1 MFIRKKK
8 HRSGRTSVIVVEK
21 KNGVMKELATM
32 GVSDNIST
40 IESLVN
46 QANDWID
53 REKARRHPRLDL
65 FGEER
70 QTCEYEKA
78 EVERVLSNVSNILLN
93 GEGFIRLSLFVIYMV
108 DTCLES
114 IVLYQPLGRE

>member
-1 MFIRKKK
+1 M
-8 HRSGRTSVIVVEK
+8 
-21 KNGVMKELATM
+21 
-32 GVSDNIST
+32 SDNIST

-93 GEGFIRLSLFVIYMV
+93 GSDLILDRIFDRVGSDRIEADVFRKLVKARLSYPASKAVTVEYLKNHFYEDV
-108 DTCLES
+108 DLS
-114 IVLYQPLGRE
+114 